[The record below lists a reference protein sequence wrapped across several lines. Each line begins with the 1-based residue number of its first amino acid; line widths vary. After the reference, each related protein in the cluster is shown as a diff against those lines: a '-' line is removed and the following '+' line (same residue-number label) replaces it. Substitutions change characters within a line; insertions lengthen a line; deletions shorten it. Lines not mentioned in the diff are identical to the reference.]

1 MKRFQDYFVDP
12 GDHLRNYGLLTVYQL
27 YPYVN
32 VPFLSHTKSKPGLN
46 WSCQR
51 IRPFACGTCGASV

>member
-27 YPYVN
+27 YPYAN
-32 VPFLSHTKSKPGLN
+32 VPFLSHTKSKPGIN
-46 WSCQR
+46 WSC
-51 IRPFACGTCGASV
+51 